1 MFTDIA
7 QESQHI
13 HAAEPVI
20 VIGRDGGVFAAI
32 KVQEWGNLFTNF
44 RHPLLN
50 GLFSVQFTLGGFEAR
65 VANQTGRAAYQRN
78 RFVPCLLEAFQA

>member
-20 VIGRDGGVFAAI
+20 VIGRDGGVFRRN
-32 KVQEWGNLFTNF
+32 QSREWGNLFEQP
-44 RHPLLN
+44 PLLN
-50 GLFSVQFTLGGFEAR
+50 GLFSV
-65 VANQTGRAAYQRN
+65 
-78 RFVPCLLEAFQA
+78 

>member
-20 VIGRDGGVFAAI
+20 VIGRDGGVF
-32 KVQEWGNLFTNF
+32 
-44 RHPLLN
+44 RHQSRDRGMGQPVWYCYLLLN
-50 GLFSVQFTLGGFEAR
+50 GLFGVQFTLGGTKLGSPIEY
-65 VANQTGRAAYQRN
+65 GRAAYQRN
-78 RFVPCLLEAFQA
+78 RFCPACWKRFRA

>member
-32 KVQEWGNLFTNF
+32 KVEGMGQPVYE
-44 RHPLLN
+44 
-50 GLFSVQFTLGGFEAR
+50 FS
-65 VANQTGRAAYQRN
+65 
-78 RFVPCLLEAFQA
+78 PPHS